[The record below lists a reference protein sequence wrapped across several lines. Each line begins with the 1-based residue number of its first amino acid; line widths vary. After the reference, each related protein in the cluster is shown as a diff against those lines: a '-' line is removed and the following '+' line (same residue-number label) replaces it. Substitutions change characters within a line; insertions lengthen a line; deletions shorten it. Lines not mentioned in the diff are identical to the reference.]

1 MSVIYGRMATTT
13 FNAPQEHLA
22 DEPIL
27 VHRLLVF
34 ALRYFCP
41 HLDSALAMF

>member
-22 DEPIL
+22 DESIFVDWFFVLPFR
-27 VHRLLVF
+27 HFR
-34 ALRYFCP
+34 P
-41 HLDSALAMF
+41 HLQRN